1 MDASRTMIQSSPQ
14 ATGSRRWRSLLAG
27 LISLALVLS
36 FFHGWAFDGDD
47 DAASVISIAQSI
59 TDTGGKAPAHPTAL
73 HGDHCLTHVASVA
86 PQETAFPIAYAPHS
100 YGDTSIEPPA
110 SADRLSPFKPP
121 RA

>member
-1 MDASRTMIQSSPQ
+1 MDASRTTIQSSSR
-14 ATGSRRWRSLLAG
+14 ATRSRHWRSLLAG

-47 DAASVISIAQSI
+47 DAGSVVLIAQSI
-59 TDTGGKAPAHPTAL
+59 NDTGAKAPTHPATL
-73 HGDHCLTHVASVA
+73 HGDHCLTHVVSVA

-100 YGDTSIEPPA
+100 YGASSIQLLG

>member
-1 MDASRTMIQSSPQ
+1 MAASRTMIQSS
-14 ATGSRRWRSLLAG
+14 AHASGWRRWRSLLAG

-36 FFHGWAFDGDD
+36 FFHGWTSDRND
-47 DAASVISIAQSI
+47 DAAPVASIAQSI
-59 TDTGGKAPAHPTAL
+59 NDTGSKAPAHPASL

-86 PQETAFPIAYAPHS
+86 PQETAFPIAYAPHR
-100 YGDTSIEPPA
+100 YGDASIALPA

>member
-1 MDASRTMIQSSPQ
+1 MDASPATNQSFEHK
-14 ATGSRRWRSLLAG
+14 AASRRWRSLLAG

-36 FFHGWAFDGDD
+36 FFHGWTSDGENEGPTF
-47 DAASVISIAQSI
+47 SIAQS
-59 TDTGGKAPAHPTAL
+59 TNDNGGKAPAHPAAL

-86 PQETAFPIAYAPHS
+86 PQDTALAIEYTPHT
-100 YGDTSIEPPA
+100 YGDVCIYLPA